1 MVADTTDGEDDVTA
15 TSLQRPSGNRRQ
27 FMKDVAKARQDAT
40 PSERTIEEDEENEN
54 DPATDPQDDDDND
67 DNSSVEAPDGASEGE
82 EEDDDEE
89 EEEEEEEEG
98 GPAAA
103 EEVVGQAKKKKER
116 KAKTIPDN
124 ENEWHLVIQKNDW
137 EGKTRASLIECKR

>member
-27 FMKDVAKARQDAT
+27 FMKDVAKARQEAT

-54 DPATDPQDDDDND
+54 DAAADPQDDDD
-67 DNSSVEAPDGASEGE
+67 SSVEAPDDVSEGE
-82 EEDDDEE
+82 D
-89 EEEEEEEEG
+89 EEEEEG

-103 EEVVGQAKKKKER
+103 EEEVVDQAKKRKER
-116 KAKTIPDN
+116 KARTIPDN